1 MYLIGVCMSECLQ
14 GALQHAQMPMYLLGV
29 SMSIYVVGYLC
40 VCIYL
45 VQPTTC
51 IDLNTPT
58 VYMIDVCW
66 YMSRCVYGVLQDE
79 IWSH

>member
-1 MYLIGVCMSECLQ
+1 VYVIGVCISECLQ
-14 GALQHAQMPMYLLGV
+14 GVLQYAQMPMYVLGA
-29 SMSIYVVGYLC
+29 SMSMYVVGYPC
-40 VCIYL
+40 VCIHS

-58 VYMIDVCW
+58 VYMIDVCL

-79 IWSH
+79 I